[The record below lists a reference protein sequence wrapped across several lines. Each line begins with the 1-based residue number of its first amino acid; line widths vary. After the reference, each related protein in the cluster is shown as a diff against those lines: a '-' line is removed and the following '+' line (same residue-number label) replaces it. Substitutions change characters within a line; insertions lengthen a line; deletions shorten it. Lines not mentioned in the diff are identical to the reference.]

1 MIAVIKKE
9 LKGYFLSPIGYIFI
23 GLFLIMMSLIFS
35 SEILGYY
42 KSNNFEYIFFS
53 GATILTFVIPVITM
67 RAFSEERKNG
77 TEQLLMTSPLSLTRI
92 VLAKF
97 IAATIVVVITEIC
110 TLLYFAVLSYY
121 SMPNITITLCTLLGF
136 LLLAMS
142 YISLGIFASSI
153 TENQIVAFILTV
165 GLLIASW
172 FLPEVNSIFD
182 NFSLINIFSGFP
194 YGQINI
200 ADTVTMISFTALC
213 LILTIIVLQRRKS
226 VQ

>member
-1 MIAVIKKE
+1 MLAVIKKE

-23 GLFLIMMSLIFS
+23 GLFLIMMSLIFAT
-35 SEILGYY
+35 EILGYY
-42 KSNNFEYIFFS
+42 KTNNFEYIFFS
-53 GATILTFVIPVITM
+53 GATVLTFVIPVITM

-77 TEQLLMTSPLSLTRI
+77 TEQILVTSPLSLTKI
-92 VLAKF
+92 VIAKF
-97 IAATIVVVITEIC
+97 LAATLVIIITEIC
-110 TLLYFAVLSYY
+110 TLLYFAIIAHFT
-121 SMPNITITLCTLLGF
+121 MPDIKIAACTLFGF

-142 YISLGIFASSI
+142 YISFGIFASSI
-153 TENQIVAFILTV
+153 TENQILAFIITV
-165 GLLIASW
+165 GFFIASW
-172 FLPEVNSIFD
+172 FLPEINSIFN

-200 ADTVTMISFTALC
+200 ADTVTMVSFTVLC

>member
-1 MIAVIKKE
+1 MLAVIKKE

-23 GLFLIMMSLIFS
+23 GLFLIMMSLIFA
-35 SEILGYY
+35 SEILNYY
-42 KSNNFEYIFFS
+42 QLFEYIFFS

-67 RAFSEERKNG
+67 RTFSEERKNG
-77 TEQLLMTSPLSLTRI
+77 TEQLLITSPLSISKI
-92 VLAKF
+92 VIAKF
-97 IAATIVVVITEIC
+97 IAATIVVIITLIC
-110 TLLYFAVLSYY
+110 TLLYFAVLAYY
-121 SMPNITITLCTLLGF
+121 AMPNIPIALCTLGGF

-142 YISLGIFASSI
+142 YISFGIFASSI
-153 TENQIVAFILTV
+153 TENQIVAFVITV
-165 GLLIASW
+165 GFFIASW
-172 FLPEVNSIFD
+172 FLPQVSSIFD

-200 ADTVTMISFTALC
+200 ADTITLVSFIVLC